1 VQRGDLA
8 PDFTLPDGQGVTRTL
23 GDFLAGGP
31 VVLFFYPAAN
41 TSGCTREACHFRDL
55 AGEFAA
61 RGATL
66 VGVSMD
72 DAESLRTFAG
82 VNRLDY
88 PLLSDL
94 DGAVARRYGVKRR
107 LDLLRVKRSTF
118 VIAPDRRLLEVITS
132 ELSMHA
138 HADRALAVLAG

>member
-1 VQRGDLA
+1 V
-8 PDFTLPDGQGVTRTL
+8 
-23 GDFLAGGP
+23 
-31 VVLFFYPAAN
+31 
-41 TSGCTREACHFRDL
+41 E
-55 AGEFAA
+55 
-61 RGATL
+61 
-66 VGVSMD
+66 
-72 DAESLRTFAG
+72 
-82 VNRLDY
+82 
-88 PLLSDL
+88 L